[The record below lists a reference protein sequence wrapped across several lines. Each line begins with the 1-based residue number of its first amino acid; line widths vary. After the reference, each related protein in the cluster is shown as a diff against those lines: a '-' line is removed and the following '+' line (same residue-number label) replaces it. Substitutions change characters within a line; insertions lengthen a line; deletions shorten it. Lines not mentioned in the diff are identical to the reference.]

1 MKIRLITFHTP
12 KNYGAVLQAYSLMSY
27 LKRYSDDVEIIDYN
41 TPSLR
46 AKYPVKAKSTTL
58 KQFVYNMLMLP
69 SYRKKKKKFRKFECF
84 VAENLALTKR
94 YESLT
99 ELLAAPPDA
108 DIALTG
114 SDQVFN
120 PLRNEEERKVFYL
133 DFIPSGTKKIAYAA
147 SFGVN
152 AVPEDKKN
160 EISEYLKSFDFI
172 SVRENS
178 GVGIVKDLTGQTAS
192 EVLDPVFLN
201 DANFWRKIVAPYKKK
216 FKNYL
221 FYYRLMNSA
230 ESDAAA
236 RKIAK
241 EKKLKLV
248 VMTDGFLKWH
258 ADNVLRDV
266 GPKEFLYL
274 MDNADYI
281 VTDSFHG
288 VAFSL
293 VFEKQFYFCDTNP
306 KTNGRGLDLLQKS
319 GIVTNDYANI
329 ETADDRVNYID
340 IKHSLSD
347 YIDSSKKFI
356 NNSLGGKRLD

>member
-27 LKRYSDDVEIIDYN
+27 LKRYSDDVKIIDYN
-41 TPSLR
+41 TPALR
-46 AKYPVKAKSTTL
+46 AKYPIRTKSTTL
-58 KQFVYNMLMLP
+58 KQFLYNILMMP
-69 SYRKKKKKFRKFECF
+69 SYRQKKNKYKKFDLF
-84 VAENLALTKR
+84 VSENFALTKR
-94 YESLT
+94 YESLA
-99 ELLAAPPDA
+99 ELINDPPEA
-108 DIALTG
+108 DIAVTG

-120 PLRNEEERKVFYL
+120 PLRKEEERKAFYL
-133 DFIPSGTKKIAYAA
+133 DFIPDGTEKIAYAA
-147 SFGVN
+147 SFGVS
-152 AVPEDKKN
+152 AVPEDKRN
-160 EISEYLKSFDFI
+160 EISHYLKSFKAI

-178 GVGIVKDLTGQTAS
+178 GMGIVKDLTGRTAT

-201 DANFWRKIVAPYKKK
+201 DKKFWQEVAAPYKKELGS
-216 FKNYL
+216 YL

-258 ADNVLRDV
+258 ADKLLRDV

-293 VFEKQFYFCDTNP
+293 IFEKQFYFCDSNP
-306 KTNGRGLDLLQKS
+306 GTNGRGLDLLQKA
-319 GIVTNDYANI
+319 GIELPDFTNIKVT
-329 ETADDRVNYID
+329 EKRVNYINV
-340 IKHSLSD
+340 KHRLSG
-347 YIDSSKKFI
+347 YIDNSKNFISSL
-356 NNSLGGKRLD
+356 LGGNNFD

>member
-1 MKIRLITFHTP
+1 M
-12 KNYGAVLQAYSLMSY
+12 
-27 LKRYSDDVEIIDYN
+27 
-41 TPSLR
+41 
-46 AKYPVKAKSTTL
+46 
-58 KQFVYNMLMLP
+58 
-69 SYRKKKKKFRKFECF
+69 
-84 VAENLALTKR
+84 
-94 YESLT
+94 
-99 ELLAAPPDA
+99 
-108 DIALTG
+108 
-114 SDQVFN
+114 
-120 PLRNEEERKVFYL
+120 
-133 DFIPSGTKKIAYAA
+133 
-147 SFGVN
+147 
-152 AVPEDKKN
+152 
-160 EISEYLKSFDFI
+160 I

-201 DANFWRKIVAPYKKK
+201 DVNFWRKIVAPYKKK